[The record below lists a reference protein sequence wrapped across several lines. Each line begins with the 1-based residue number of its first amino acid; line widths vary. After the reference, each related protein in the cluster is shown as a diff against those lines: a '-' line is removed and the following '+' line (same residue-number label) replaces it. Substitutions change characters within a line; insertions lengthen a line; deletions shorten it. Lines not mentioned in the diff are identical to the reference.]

1 LKTFLSETLKKS
13 CAEDEVFDWIHQL
26 ADEALPKDIYR
37 EKEGR
42 KTFRFSVDQ
51 RSFFAK
57 LHRGVGWKEIFK
69 NLLKLR
75 LPVLSAVNEY
85 LAIEALTAAGIETM
99 SVEAFGEAGLNP
111 ATRYSFIVTE
121 ELYNTVSLEDYC
133 CHWQQQPPRYRDK
146 RLLVEKL
153 AQVSRAMHLAGINH
167 RDYYICHFHLEV
179 ESLAEGHPRCYL
191 IDLHR
196 AQLRSVTPKR
206 WLIKDLAGLYYS
218 AMDAGLSRR
227 DLLTFVKIYSDMPAS
242 KALKK
247 NRKFWL
253 AVAERARKLYIR
265 DHGKQPPPMPFNF

>member
-1 LKTFLSETLKKS
+1 MKTFLSDELKRS
-13 CAEDEVFDWIHQL
+13 CAGGEAFGWINQL
-26 ADEALPKDIYR
+26 ADEALEKDVYR

-42 KTFRFSVDQ
+42 KTFRFSIDR

-85 LAIEALTAAGIETM
+85 LAIEALTAAGIQTM
-99 SVEAFGEAGLNP
+99 SVEAFGEAGFNP
-111 ATRYSFIVTE
+111 ATRCSFIVTE

-133 CHWQQQPPRYRDK
+133 RHWQQQPPHYRDK

-179 ESLAEGHPRCYL
+179 ESLAQGSPCCYL

-196 AQLRSVTPKR
+196 AQLRSITPER

-227 DLLTFVKIYSDMPAS
+227 DLLRFVKIYSSMPAS
-242 KALKK
+242 KALKQ

-253 AVAERARKLYIR
+253 AVVERARKLYIR
-265 DHGKQPPPMPFNF
+265 DHGKPPPTMLLNF